1 MFVYGATLGF
11 ASLGLFC
18 DLLLRGKALYVLMT
32 FFITLETFILVVNT
46 IFWNALGK
54 DLTHT

>member
-18 DLLLRGKALYVLMT
+18 DLLLRGKALYVLVT
-32 FFITLETFILVVNT
+32 FFISLETIILVVT
-46 IFWNALGK
+46 TMFWNASGE
-54 DLTHT
+54 DLSNT

>member
-18 DLLLRGKALYVLMT
+18 DLLLRGKALYVLVT
-32 FFITLETFILVVNT
+32 FFISLETIILVVTT
-46 IFWNALGK
+46 IFWNASGK
-54 DLTHT
+54 DLSNT